1 MFLWIILSAEQI
13 EKKSTDSHIIPI
25 SRIEWSIWP
34 AGRWGNMG
42 DIDDMIY
49 GDAVTVPSE
58 R

>member
-1 MFLWIILSAEQI
+1 MRPVFSCENTTVP
-13 EKKSTDSHIIPI
+13 KP
-25 SRIEWSIWP
+25 
-34 AGRWGNMG
+34 